1 MFYIYERS
9 STYIMGKMDQRTGE
23 VRPDHRKAYKTMPA
37 AQAAL
42 TRMSKRYRADLL
54 ETVNDP
60 QYRFGV
66 AEANY
71 FHGTIE
77 KTRTVYSIM
86 DHQKEKP
93 ITERVNMPYHCSP
106 SSESYWSM

>member
-1 MFYIYERS
+1 MYYIYEKT
-9 STYIMGKMDQRTGE
+9 STLIMGKMDQRTGE
-23 VRPDHRKAYKTMPA
+23 VRPDHRKSYSTMA
-37 AQAAL
+37 AAKAAL

-71 FHGTIE
+71 FHTTIE
-77 KTRTVYSIM
+77 KSRTVKNM
-86 DHQKEKP
+86 MNGAPLVE
-93 ITERVNMPYHCSP
+93 TVNTPGYMSP
-106 SSESYWSM
+106 RSEAYWSM

>member
-23 VRPDHRKAYKTMPA
+23 VRPDHRKSYKTMRA

-54 ETVNDP
+54 ESVNDP

-66 AEANY
+66 AEAEY
-71 FHGTIE
+71 FHTTIE
-77 KTRTVYSIM
+77 KSRTVKNM
-86 DHQKEKP
+86 MNGEP
-93 ITERVNMPYHCSP
+93 IQETVNTPGYMSP
-106 SSESYWSM
+106 RSEAYWSM